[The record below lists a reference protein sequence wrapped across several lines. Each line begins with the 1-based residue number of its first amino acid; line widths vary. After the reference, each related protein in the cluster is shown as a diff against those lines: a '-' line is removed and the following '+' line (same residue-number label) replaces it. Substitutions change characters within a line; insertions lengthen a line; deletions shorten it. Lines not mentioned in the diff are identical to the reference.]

1 MVPKKTGG
9 HFCSHCGKAVQ
20 TLGELNRHIATAHE
34 GVTYDCH
41 LCGKCYKTKQGMYK
55 SSMYIFA
62 KKETSFKGNFDVFLK
77 WESVVL
83 TTIGPIL
90 TKGFKN

>member
-1 MVPKKTGG
+1 MYRSKPTLESHIDFVHKKTGG

-41 LCGKCYKTKQGMYK
+41 LCGKCYKTKQGMY
-55 SSMYIFA
+55 
-62 KKETSFKGNFDVFLK
+62 
-77 WESVVL
+77 
-83 TTIGPIL
+83 
-90 TKGFKN
+90 

>member
-41 LCGKCYKTKQGMYK
+41 LCGKSYKTKQGMY
-55 SSMYIFA
+55 
-62 KKETSFKGNFDVFLK
+62 
-77 WESVVL
+77 
-83 TTIGPIL
+83 
-90 TKGFKN
+90 

>member
-1 MVPKKTGG
+1 MGPKSLEICLCNIWMIPKKTGG

-55 SSMYIFA
+55 LSTFLP
-62 KKETSFKGNFDVFLK
+62 KKDQF
-77 WESVVL
+77 
-83 TTIGPIL
+83 
-90 TKGFKN
+90 

>member
-1 MVPKKTGG
+1 MIPKKTGG

-55 SSMYIFA
+55 LSTFLP
-62 KKETSFKGNFDVFLK
+62 KKDQF
-77 WESVVL
+77 
-83 TTIGPIL
+83 
-90 TKGFKN
+90 

>member
-1 MVPKKTGG
+1 MIPKKTGG

-41 LCGKCYKTKQGMYK
+41 LCGKCYKTKQGMYEL
-55 SSMYIFA
+55 STVLP
-62 KKETSFKGNFDVFLK
+62 KKDQFYSLINMRQL
-77 WESVVL
+77 
-83 TTIGPIL
+83 
-90 TKGFKN
+90 

>member
-41 LCGKCYKTKQGMYK
+41 LCGKCYKTKQGICINQVCTYLL
-55 SSMYIFA
+55 
-62 KKETSFKGNFDVFLK
+62 KKRPVLKEILMSF
-77 WESVVL
+77 
-83 TTIGPIL
+83 
-90 TKGFKN
+90 